1 MSRRSLPLLVLFIG
15 MLLNGCA
22 AAAAPT
28 PTRTA
33 LPEVRI
39 TLAGSTTV
47 QPLVEALAT
56 HYRQHHPNITMD
68 IAAGGSVVGI
78 DAVHE
83 GRVDIGMASRP
94 LTADEQQGLEVMP
107 IASDVLAIIVHP
119 SNPVSGLSRDQVRR
133 IYLGQITNWRD
144 LGGDDRPIVPVVRE
158 VSSGTRGAFDSL
170 VLDGAQPTANA
181 DVQVTAGEVEM
192 RVAHDP
198 AAIGYVGFGN
208 LASDVRVLPIDGALP
223 APTSVHNGQ
232 YPLVRPL
239 LLLLGPLSRPEAR
252 AFVEFALSQEGQT
265 IVERAGW
272 IPNPAPTTVSTPTN

>member
-1 MSRRSLPLLVLFIG
+1 MWRLKLCCWLLVVPLVS
-15 MLLNGCA
+15 GCGA
-22 AAAAPT
+22 AASAPADVT
-28 PTRTA
+28 PV
-33 LPEVRI
+33 PEVRL

-47 QPLVEALAT
+47 QPLVEALAAR
-56 HYRQHHPNITMD
+56 YRQLHPNITMD

-78 DAVHE
+78 NAVHE

-94 LTADEQQGLEVMP
+94 LKADEAQGISAVP

-119 SNPVSGLSRDQVRR
+119 ANPVPSLSREQLRQ
-133 IYLGQITNWRD
+133 IYLGQITNWREV
-144 LGGDDRPIVPVVRE
+144 GGDDRPIVPVVRE
-158 VSSGTRGAFDSL
+158 VSSGTRGAFDNL
-170 VLDGAQPTANA
+170 VLHEAQPTANA
-181 DVQVTAGEVEM
+181 DVQVTAGEVEA
-192 RVAHDP
+192 RVAGDP

-223 APTSVHNGQ
+223 SAASVHAGT

-252 AFVEFALSQEGQT
+252 AFVEFAVSQEGQT

-272 IPNPAPTTVSTPTN
+272 IPNPSPIAVPTPSG